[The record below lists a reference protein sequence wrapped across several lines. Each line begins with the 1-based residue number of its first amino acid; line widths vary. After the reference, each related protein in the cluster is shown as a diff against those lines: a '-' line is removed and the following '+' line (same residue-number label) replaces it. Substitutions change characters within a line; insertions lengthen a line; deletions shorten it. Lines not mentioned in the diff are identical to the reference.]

1 MGPCIYWPWH
11 GDVRRALCVVQVM
24 PAGNARL
31 ASRHGGLALTRHA
44 GRGSCPRL
52 SVLVLMVCVGRV
64 RVRVIWTYGKAG
76 AGLFYIFVYG
86 TVPDG
91 CRRRAPLKAL
101 R

>member
-1 MGPCIYWPWH
+1 M
-11 GDVRRALCVVQVM
+11 
-24 PAGNARL
+24 
-31 ASRHGGLALTRHA
+31 
-44 GRGSCPRL
+44 
-52 SVLVLMVCVGRV
+52 LVLMVCVGRVRV